1 MRRADI
7 ITSLAILIISLYFIW
22 DAVRMEYVIDGV
34 PGPGFFPVWIA
45 ILMSVVALFILYGAV
60 RDKSSAGKKPIFNQ
74 KFWRNTGIVI
84 GGSVLAMLFIDT
96 IGMLAAVGLL
106 TGFLSWALGT
116 KSYKTNLAL
125 AVFTPLVFWLIFE
138 HALQVNLP
146 KGLLGF

>member
-60 RDKSSAGKKPIFNQ
+60 RDKSRAGKKPIFNK
-74 KFWRNTGIVI
+74 KFGRNTGIII
-84 GGSVLAMLFIDT
+84 GGSL
-96 IGMLAAVGLL
+96 LAACR
-106 TGFLSWALGT
+106 TF
-116 KSYKTNLAL
+116 
-125 AVFTPLVFWLIFE
+125 P
-138 HALQVNLP
+138 P
-146 KGLLGF
+146 